1 MRNDGERVCMVAAAE
16 VVRVC
21 SGTDNLSRNFAVTRL
36 SSIPPSLLP
45 CKTTEHHA
53 DRLQADVSFANSCAP
68 RQTRG
73 ALAMGLVPKGSPA
86 ASNFHRPRPEDISA
100 RWEVSM
106 GKQSR
111 NVVSSLR
118 SVNPT
123 DSIARY

>member
-1 MRNDGERVCMVAAAE
+1 MRNDGGRVCMVAAAE

-73 ALAMGLVPKGSPA
+73 ALAMGLAGVRQLLQISTGRVCVCLRTNA
-86 ASNFHRPRPEDISA
+86 ASINWFHI
-100 RWEVSM
+100 
-106 GKQSR
+106 
-111 NVVSSLR
+111 
-118 SVNPT
+118 
-123 DSIARY
+123 